1 MRRVLQDLRYALRVL
16 RKDPG
21 FTVVA
26 VITLALGIGANTAIF
41 TVVNTVLLR
50 PLTYPEPDRIVQF
63 VLRSPQEGDFNII
76 SVPKFMVWR
85 ERTEAFRDFSLYD
98 EQSLGVN
105 LTGGDRPEQLKGIHA
120 SADYFKL
127 FGAQVEVGR
136 TFSKQEDVPG
146 GPRLVVI
153 SSGLWRR
160 RFGGDR
166 SLVGKAILLRDEPYI
181 VIGILSPSFASDPA
195 ADIWLP
201 LQADPNSANQAQFL
215 RAAARLR
222 PGITLG
228 IAKAQMKLV
237 TEQFR
242 QKYADVGGPEG
253 PKGSFTVE
261 PLRDVVVGDVR
272 PALLVLIGAVSFV
285 LLIACVNVANL
296 MLVRAT
302 GRRREMAIR
311 AALGAGR
318 RRIVL
323 QLLTESVLLSIAGGG
338 LGLVLGYVG
347 VHALLAINPGDIPRI
362 GAQGSAVTLDW
373 HVLAFTL
380 LISVFTGILFGLMP
394 AFHASYA
401 DVSTTLN
408 ESGTRSGS
416 GLRQNKARSILI
428 ITEMALALVL
438 LAGAGLLIRTF
449 MALRTLD
456 PGFDAHNVLA
466 MEMSLNET
474 RFEKTAAIAELLRN
488 AEQRVK
494 SIPGV
499 AALATTNTL
508 PLEPWG
514 FLPFT
519 IEGRPMA
526 DGPYHGGAN
535 WRNVSPG
542 YFQVFRIPLRR
553 GRMFTDRDDGR
564 APGVVL
570 VNEAMATQFWP
581 HGDPI
586 GERINIGKGLGPE
599 FEEPARQIIGVV
611 ADVRE
616 TGINKNPEPVMY
628 IPIVQLTNSLTALN
642 NKVISTTW
650 VVRTKTEPYSLSA
663 DIQREL
669 RVASG
674 GLPVAH
680 IRSMEQ
686 VTAESTARTNFN
698 MILLSIFAGV
708 ALLLAAIG
716 IYGLMGYTVQ
726 QRTHEIGIRM
736 ALGACP
742 NNVLLLVLR
751 QGLSLTLL
759 GIAIGVLGAVWLTQ
773 TIKSLLFRVSP
784 NDPLTFAF
792 VGTLLLFVAAA
803 ATYVPARRATKV
815 DSIVALRYE

>member
-1 MRRVLQDLRYALRVL
+1 
-16 RKDPG
+16 
-21 FTVVA
+21 
-26 VITLALGIGANTAIF
+26 
-41 TVVNTVLLR
+41 
-50 PLTYPEPDRIVQF
+50 
-63 VLRSPQEGDFNII
+63 
-76 SVPKFMVWR
+76 
-85 ERTEAFRDFSLYD
+85 
-98 EQSLGVN
+98 VN

-201 LQADPNSANQAQFL
+201 LQADPNSANQAHFL
-215 RAAARLR
+215 RAAARLK

-272 PALLVLIGAVSFV
+272 LALLVLIGAVSFV

-296 MLVRAT
+296 VLVRAT
-302 GRRREMAIR
+302 RRRREMAIR

-318 RRIVL
+318 RRIVF
-323 QLLTESVLLSIAGGG
+323 QSLTESVLLSIAGGG

-362 GAQGSAVTLDW
+362 GAQGSAVMLDW

-449 MALRTLD
+449 MALRTVD
-456 PGFDAHNVLA
+456 PGFDVHNVLA

-474 RFEKTAAIAELLRN
+474 RFEKTVAIAELLATPSSVLR
-488 AEQRVK
+488 AYREWQRWRPP
-494 SIPGV
+494 IRF
-499 AALATTNTL
+499 
-508 PLEPWG
+508 PWS
-514 FLPFT
+514 
-519 IEGRPMA
+519 R
-526 DGPYHGGAN
+526 GAFCPS
-535 WRNVSPG
+535 R
-542 YFQVFRIPLRR
+542 
-553 GRMFTDRDDGR
+553 
-564 APGVVL
+564 
-570 VNEAMATQFWP
+570 
-581 HGDPI
+581 
-586 GERINIGKGLGPE
+586 
-599 FEEPARQIIGVV
+599 
-611 ADVRE
+611 
-616 TGINKNPEPVMY
+616 
-628 IPIVQLTNSLTALN
+628 
-642 NKVISTTW
+642 
-650 VVRTKTEPYSLSA
+650 
-663 DIQREL
+663 L
-669 RVASG
+669 RVARWPTVRITEERIGETCRRVIS
-674 GLPVAH
+674 
-680 IRSMEQ
+680 RSSEFHCVVDVCSRTGM
-686 VTAESTARTNFN
+686 TAE
-698 MILLSIFAGV
+698 LL
-708 ALLLAAIG
+708 
-716 IYGLMGYTVQ
+716 
-726 QRTHEIGIRM
+726 E
-736 ALGACP
+736 
-742 NNVLLLVLR
+742 
-751 QGLSLTLL
+751 LS
-759 GIAIGVLGAVWLTQ
+759 WLTKRWPRNSGRMV
-773 TIKSLLFRVSP
+773 TP
-784 NDPLTFAF
+784 
-792 VGTLLLFVAAA
+792 
-803 ATYVPARRATKV
+803 
-815 DSIVALRYE
+815 